1 MFEFITP
8 TIKILD
14 QSEDGRYAKL
24 ECEPLERGYGQTLGN
39 SLRRVMLSSLPGFA
53 ISQVKIENVLH
64 EFATID
70 GVKEDVTQI
79 ILNLKEVDIKNSSQS
94 TSDKHG
100 KIHVQGPC
108 TVKAGDIEAD
118 NEIEIMNP
126 EKVICEVTKKVNF
139 TIDLVMSFGQGYVS
153 SEKNK
158 EKISKDELSL
168 GYIPIDSLYQPVERV
183 NMTVENTRVGNKTD
197 YDRLILDVWTN
208 NTMSA
213 KDAISYAAQILNTH
227 LELFRDLSEISK
239 KVEGFAE
246 PESKEANEV
255 LERSIDEL
263 EFSVRAY
270 NCLKR
275 AGINTVGDLV
285 NKSEDEMIRVRNLGK
300 KSLLEVKE
308 KLEAL
313 GITLNRSWE

>member
-24 ECEPLERGYGQTLGN
+24 ECQPLERGYGQTLGN
-39 SLRRVMLSSLPGFA
+39 SLRRVMLSSIPGFA
-53 ISQVKIENVLH
+53 ISQIRIENVLH
-64 EFATID
+64 EFAAID

-79 ILNLKEVDIKNSSQS
+79 ILNLKEVDIKNSSSS
-94 TSDKHG
+94 TSDKHA

-108 TVKAGDIEAD
+108 VVKAGDIEAD

-126 EKVICEVTKKVNF
+126 EKVICEVTKKVGF
-139 TIDLVMSFGQGYVS
+139 TIDLIMSYGQGYVS

-158 EKISKDELSL
+158 EKISKDEISL

-183 NMTVENTRVGNKTD
+183 NMTVENTRVGNQTD

-208 NTMSA
+208 RTMSA
-213 KDAISYAAQILNTH
+213 KDAISYAAQILSTH
-227 LELFRDLSEISK
+227 LELFKDLSEISK

-246 PESKEANEV
+246 PDSKEPNEM